1 MRLDLTDVTYIGSV
15 GVRLLV
21 ELRDELR
28 RGGGRLEVV
37 APAGTIAR
45 RVLDLTQ
52 VGIPLAPEDCP

>member
-1 MRLDLTDVTYIGSV
+1 
-15 GVRLLV
+15 VRLLV

-37 APAGTIAR
+37 APTGTIAR

-52 VGIPLAPEDCP
+52 VGLPLAPEDGP